1 MMYQNNRK
9 IIDLYSFSVVYTTYQ
24 YSEYKHDILGICY
37 SYSTVPGIY
46 GSEQTDSEGVA
57 GGQGLFTTSL
67 VTSAITI
74 IYPT

>member
-1 MMYQNNRK
+1 M
-9 IIDLYSFSVVYTTYQ
+9 YQ
-24 YSEYKHDILGICY
+24 YSEYKHGICY